1 MKRMFFCF
9 YSSQC
14 FIYIFAVLI
23 NKVCLQVTEEGF
35 IGGSVILPCSSTERP
50 LKQEIYVHWRDTNGK
65 IVFDIIKGEESLEKQ
80 DQQYKKRT
88 VPFPKEYERGNFSIK
103 LIDLQ
108 LTDAGEFNCMISHA
122 SKEKT
127 VLLRINEPKAENGSK
142 SNGGGEKTAPDAGMS
157 STVLWVCIGIIGIL
171 IVVAVAIPIIYLKRK
186 KPAFC
191 SSVMTDETVNID
203 INEKRV

>member
-1 MKRMFFCF
+1 MII
-9 YSSQC
+9 SSQC

-35 IGGSVILPCSSTERP
+35 IGGSVILPCSSTEHP

-65 IVFDIIKGEESLEKQ
+65 IVFDVIEGEESLEKQ

-108 LTDAGEFNCMISHA
+108 LTDAGKFSCLISHT
-122 SKEKT
+122 SEVKT
-127 VLLRINEPKAENGSK
+127 VLLRINETIAQNGSK
-142 SNGGGEKTAPDAGMS
+142 SNGGGEKLAPDAGMS
-157 STVLWVCIGIIGIL
+157 STVLWVCITMISIL
-171 IVVAVAIPIIYLKRK
+171 IVVAASSIIYLKRK
-186 KPAFC
+186 KSVLS
-191 SSVMTDETVNID
+191 SSVMTDDTRNID
-203 INEKRV
+203 INEKQV